1 MGERRRLTDDIR
13 QNVDQADRLRADA
26 ELARLRSE
34 LATTK
39 TRYSA
44 ALRQIDLE
52 RERADSLAGLA
63 GLQAKAMPRKSRPAR
78 ANAATAIVVLSDWH
92 CEETVTREQTA
103 GLNSFDLEVADLRI
117 AELAKRIGVLVEHE
131 RQLVKVDTIV
141 IAALG
146 DFISGHIHE
155 ELVETCSLAPMAATR
170 WAAARLRGII
180 DMAAEMAREVIVV
193 TQPGNH
199 GRSNHGKPRKATE
212 HDHSF
217 EQNAYLMM
225 AGQEA
230 RPNVRWEI
238 AAGYLGY
245 LDLDG
250 FVVRYHHGHEIRY
263 QGGIGGIAVPVNKA
277 ISAWNRS
284 RPAHLDIFGHW
295 HQWGWLRGKY
305 VSNGSLIGMSAFAL
319 RIKAEFEAPCQSL
332 VIVDHGRREVTR
344 AVPIWCDADL
354 RAGVAHAPGRG
365 KVGV

>member
-1 MGERRRLTDDIR
+1 MAGKLTDEVRDGL
-13 QNVDQADRLRADA
+13 DQADRLRADA
-26 ELARLRSE
+26 ELAKLRAE
-34 LATTK
+34 LVATRG
-39 TRYSA
+39 RYNA
-44 ALRQIDLE
+44 ALRQIDAE

-63 GLQAKAMPRKSRPAR
+63 GLKAKPMPRKSRPAR
-78 ANAATAIVVLSDWH
+78 PNAATALVVLSDWH
-92 CEETVTREQTA
+92 VEETVTREQTA
-103 GLNSFDLEVADLRI
+103 GLNAFDLEVADRRI

-131 RQLVKVDTIV
+131 RQLVKIDRIV

-155 ELVETCSLAPMAATR
+155 ELVETCSLSPMAATR

-180 DMAAEMAREVIVV
+180 DMAADMAREVIVV

-217 EQNAYLMM
+217 EQNAYLIM
-225 AGQEA
+225 AA
-230 RPNVRWEI
+230 ADTRPNVRWDI
-238 AAGYLGY
+238 AEGYLGY

-250 FVVRYHHGHEIRY
+250 FTVRYHHGHEIRY
-263 QGGIGGIAVPVNKA
+263 QGGVGGITIPVNKA
-277 ISAWNRS
+277 IAAWNRS
-284 RPAHLDIFGHW
+284 RPANLDIFGHW

-332 VIVDHGRREVTR
+332 VIVDHGRREVSR

-354 RAGVAHAPGRG
+354 RAGVDPAPARGR
-365 KVGV
+365 VVA

>member
-1 MGERRRLTDDIR
+1 MGKRRNLTDDIR

-34 LATTK
+34 LAATK

-63 GLQAKAMPRKSRPAR
+63 GLQAKAMPRKIRPAR

-103 GLNSFDLEVADLRI
+103 GLNSFDLETADLRI

-225 AGQEA
+225 AAGET

-250 FVVRYHHGHEIRY
+250 FTVRYHHGHEIRY

-332 VIVDHGRREVTR
+332 VLVDHGRREVTR

-354 RAGVAHAPGRG
+354 RAGVAHAPARG
-365 KVGV
+365 KVGA